1 MRVRY
6 QNRRRLETLSG
17 SVRLR
22 LKVRRCER
30 EDCARRHKPYRPEA
44 EGAIALPQ
52 HEFGLD
58 VIALVGA
65 LRHREHRSIPEIH
78 AALRG
83 RGVEV
88 CERSVT
94 NLLDRYDE
102 LLAVSLTDSGRLRG
116 LLAGQGRVI
125 LAIDGLQPDVGHEV
139 LWVVRDC
146 LSGEVLL
153 ARSLLSGTAADLA
166 PLLRAVADAAGVP
179 VAGVVS
185 DGQTSIRRAVE
196 RALPG
201 VPHQLCHFHFLREA
215 ALPVFEADRHAKV
228 ALKKHVRGV
237 RPIER
242 AAEGRDDAEAEL
254 VRGYCAAVRGAITD
268 DGRPPL
274 AASGLR
280 LKARLEKVAASLDRL
295 GAKGGGS
302 PRLARLRRLIGRG
315 LEGTAALWSDVER
328 AYGWVHRAAHIL
340 SNPDGEDAAKVRRR
354 FDGLLAAMARHR
366 GQAGSLAE
374 AVGHF
379 CKVARSYRPG
389 LFHCYAVPG
398 MPRTDNGLEQLFGS
412 QRYHERRA
420 NGRKAASP
428 AAVLRGEVRLI
439 AATAT
444 RLRPPDAR
452 ELGGVNRDAWTALRH
467 RLDRRRHA
475 RTLRTRFR
483 RDPDAYLTALEQ
495 GTCQPIL
502 PA

>member
-1 MRVRY
+1 MARRLARAWPDREHVLVSERTSCPACGGFMRVRY
-6 QNRRRLETLSG
+6 ENRRRLETLSG

-102 LLAVSLTDSGRLRG
+102 LLAVSLTDSRRLRG
-116 LLAGQGRVI
+116 LLASQGRVI
-125 LAIDGLQPDVGHEV
+125 LAVDGLQPDVGHEV

-146 LSGEVLL
+146 LSGAVLL

-166 PLLRAVADAAGVP
+166 PLLREVAAGVP

-201 VPHQLCHFHFLREA
+201 VPHQLCHFHFLGEA

-254 VRGYCAAVRGAITD
+254 VRGYCAAVRSAITD

-295 GAKGGGS
+295 AQKGA
-302 PRLARLRRLIGRG
+302 
-315 LEGTAALWSDVER
+315 
-328 AYGWVHRAAHIL
+328 
-340 SNPDGEDAAKVRRR
+340 VRR
-354 FDGLLAAMARHR
+354 GSR
-366 GQAGSLAE
+366 GCA
-374 AVGHF
+374 
-379 CKVARSYRPG
+379 
-389 LFHCYAVPG
+389 
-398 MPRTDNGLEQLFGS
+398 D
-412 QRYHERRA
+412 
-420 NGRKAASP
+420 
-428 AAVLRGEVRLI
+428 
-439 AATAT
+439 
-444 RLRPPDAR
+444 
-452 ELGGVNRDAWTALRH
+452 
-467 RLDRRRHA
+467 
-475 RTLRTRFR
+475 
-483 RDPDAYLTALEQ
+483 
-495 GTCQPIL
+495 
-502 PA
+502 